1 MADRELPAGAR
12 RALIRFAAAGTPR
25 RRLICLPFAGGG
37 PSTYRWWPRSLPA
50 DMEVLAVV
58 LPGRDPRVR
67 AAGGEDPPGAMA
79 AVVPPVVEAIDELQ
93 DDSPLPFAI
102 FGHSMGALVAFELTV
117 ALEAAHGA
125 QRRPAPRAETACPA
139 TCSCPGGDRPT
150 SCTGVTRSTAC
161 PTTTSSTRCSGCTG
175 ASPRWC
181 EASPSCWPCSCR
193 RCGPTSARSRRTRR
207 SPTAR
212 FSAPSACT
220 AAPTTVGLRRHSY
233 PVGSVWLAR
242 QISLRTFPGDHFYL
256 NDHRDDLAAD
266 IASRWTVMGRWRTP
280 PKRSP
285 PSRSPSS
292 ASVAASPAR
301 PPARTLCGG
310 CSTSRSTRSA
320 RSPPTVSTSPR
331 CTTPAR
337 PRPAGS

>member
-125 QRRPAPRAETACPA
+125 HAPAGAGSRDRVPGHLFVSGRRPPDELHRGDPIHGLPNDRFLDEMQRLYGGVPEVVRSEPELLALFLPALRADVRVFETYAPLTDRQVQCPV
-139 TCSCPGGDRPT
+139 SVYGGADDRRPT
-150 SCTGVTRSTAC
+150 PAQLPGWQRV
-161 PTTTSSTRCSGCTG
+161 
-175 ASPRWC
+175 
-181 EASPSCWPCSCR
+181 
-193 RCGPTSARSRRTRR
+193 
-207 SPTAR
+207 
-212 FSAPSACT
+212 
-220 AAPTTVGLRRHSY
+220 V
-233 PVGSVWLAR
+233 AR

-266 IASRWTVMGRWRTP
+266 IASRWTVMG
-280 PKRSP
+280 
-285 PSRSPSS
+285 
-292 ASVAASPAR
+292 
-301 PPARTLCGG
+301 
-310 CSTSRSTRSA
+310 
-320 RSPPTVSTSPR
+320 
-331 CTTPAR
+331 
-337 PRPAGS
+337 